1 MCQLSC
7 PKVIIL
13 QGSLRWLK
21 ICFSDVRASFQ
32 LACLNFIGWADPVK
46 ITASGGVKNEVVQKE
61 PPLFL
66 LWIESQILCKT
77 AVA

>member
-1 MCQLSC
+1 MYVYLFNWPVS
-7 PKVIIL
+7 P
-13 QGSLRWLK
+13 SL
-21 ICFSDVRASFQ
+21 
-32 LACLNFIGWADPVK
+32 GWADPVK